1 MHDHEEDAMSGPV
14 TTADAAIEGSE
25 VAAAAEPAEAELEV
39 LQSREA
45 RVGPLTVHRALPQ
58 RKRRTV
64 GAWCFLDHAPPAE
77 RAERAGHAEPGGGIG
92 PHPHIG
98 LQTVTWVLSGEMLH
112 RDSLGSE
119 QVIRPGELN
128 LMTAG
133 HGIVHAEER
142 LGTTPVHIAQL
153 WVAQPAATRNGESAF
168 EHHGELPRVELDS
181 GDGAGARAG
190 ADVATVLVGDLAG
203 GRSPARRD
211 TDHFG
216 ADIELRSQATIPLR
230 RDHEHVLV
238 PLMGAVELEG
248 RRVASPQLVYL
259 TPGRDE
265 IHLRAPDPARL
276 LLLGGVPFEEP
287 ILMWWNY
294 VARTRDEITAA
305 HAEWTARNERFGVP
319 PSPLS
324 PIDVDPP
331 PWAQPPHHP
340 TGAQSDWKS

>member
-1 MHDHEEDAMSGPV
+1 MSGPA
-14 TTADAAIEGSE
+14 TTADDAVEAQAAPAAE
-25 VAAAAEPAEAELEV
+25 AAALEV

-58 RKRRTV
+58 RTRRTV
-64 GAWCFLDHAPPAE
+64 GAWCFLDHAPPVE
-77 RAERAGHAEPGGGIG
+77 HAAPGRGIG

-119 QVIRPGELN
+119 QLIRPGELN

-142 LGTTPVHIAQL
+142 LGTAPVHIAQL
-153 WVAQPAATRNGESAF
+153 WVAQPSATRDREPAF
-168 EHHGELPRVELDS
+168 EHREDLPRVELGDS
-181 GDGAGARAG
+181 
-190 ADVATVLVGDLAG
+190 VATVLVGDLAG

-211 TDHFG
+211 TDHVG

-230 RDHEHVLV
+230 RDHEHALV
-238 PLMGAVELEG
+238 PLVGAIELEG
-248 RRVASPQLVYL
+248 RPLAPAQLAYL
-259 TPGRDE
+259 APGRDE
-265 IHLRAPDPARL
+265 VELQAPEEARL
-276 LLLGGVPFEEP
+276 LLLGGVPFEER

-305 HAEWTARNERFGVP
+305 HAEWTSRSDRFTVP
-319 PSPLS
+319 PSPLA
-324 PIDVDPP
+324 PIDVGPP
-331 PWAQPPHHP
+331 PW
-340 TGAQSDWKS
+340 TSR

>member
-1 MHDHEEDAMSGPV
+1 
-14 TTADAAIEGSE
+14 
-25 VAAAAEPAEAELEV
+25 
-39 LQSREA
+39 
-45 RVGPLTVHRALPQ
+45 
-58 RKRRTV
+58 
-64 GAWCFLDHAPPAE
+64 
-77 RAERAGHAEPGGGIG
+77 
-92 PHPHIG
+92 
-98 LQTVTWVLSGEMLH
+98 VTWVLSGEMLH

-142 LGTTPVHIAQL
+142 LGTAPVHIAQL
-153 WVAQPAATRNGESAF
+153 WVAQPATTRDGDSAF
-168 EHHGELPRVELDS
+168 EHHGELARLELGDS
-181 GDGAGARAG
+181 T
-190 ADVATVLVGDLAG
+190 ATVLVGELAG

-248 RRVASPQLVYL
+248 RVVAPAQLVYL
-259 TPGRDE
+259 APGRDA
-265 IHLRAPDPARL
+265 IQLQAPDPARL

-305 HAEWTARNERFGVP
+305 HAEWTARNDRFGVP

-331 PWAQPPHHP
+331 PWTRH
-340 TGAQSDWKS
+340 